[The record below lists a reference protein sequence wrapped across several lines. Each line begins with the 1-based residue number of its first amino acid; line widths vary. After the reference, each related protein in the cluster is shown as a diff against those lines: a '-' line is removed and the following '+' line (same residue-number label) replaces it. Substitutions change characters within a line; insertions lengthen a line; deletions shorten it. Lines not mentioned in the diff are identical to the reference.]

1 MELNA
6 HRINSTAGKL
16 FRKFL
21 GAKQLLYSLTNAN
34 RGNAIRVEYLIE
46 NY

>member
-1 MELNA
+1 MLTA
-6 HRINSTAGKL
+6 STARL
-16 FRKFL
+16 ENSFVSSWVQNNFSTAL
-21 GAKQLLYSLTNAN
+21 PNAN